1 MAKIITMKTDLESI
15 LENVDD
21 YTIDS
26 GYYSSIQTALEAKNS
41 INESVVKKLLLFL
54 QQNLD
59 NGDKLYTVNNL
70 NIISCF
76 LNKLKDSECTQF
88 RNQASLALCLLNYL
102 KRCVHIVKID
112 SIKILIFDIL
122 LKFPEETLI
131 VLVLNNSK
139 NLFEVIELY
148 CQENLPVSIRIQFTR
163 IITKLLNILQPDL
176 KKKFVCDGLDIWF
189 GKILPTVLLAIPQL
203 SIAEGNDAVTCCETL
218 TEEIVF
224 IDYEYNPLWEIF
236 LECISTTAKY
246 PVILINLLEKN
257 NDLWHRLWIV
267 FVRLLKNQ
275 ITRSLKYGFPINA
288 MLPVVENAFKM
299 DVTNRCRAFKCWEAL
314 INNLC
319 TETKDVNVIK
329 RIKLLL
335 TPLNANNAKHEEVA
349 IAKFS
354 TWWCFIVKYQT
365 IVNKYFDI
373 TVVPYLTFCFGNSIS
388 NNQSNNPAIIPGML
402 SHTTKCLC
410 IEGVADIFGHY
421 KCAGCVSKKRLDG
434 KIVNASQLVKHW
446 KVWMHTLRSVFKV
459 CMEIGEEVKNKAQ
472 CIWRSFIATLG
483 DLPDNSIRRD
493 LFFEIL
499 TLLRETVQQSRG
511 KASEFIICD
520 LLPILCDDDKKIRCL
535 LANKG
540 DLNAPGPEVL
550 SIILDPCNELFYNS
564 CGVEASVK
572 ILRSCS
578 DCLLEMASK
587 NSCMPFEDILI
598 ELPWNQRGLLI
609 WAAIAESIIQRNNV
623 IFPLLCELQDLMM
636 WPFKVTPVFTNTN
649 KYTEIW
655 LSLYAYVINR
665 LPSDDLEQMIFKM
678 PFSKK
683 EFDKTF
689 AIRATLALINR
700 KLEDED
706 ITIYDEVEF
715 LKKLVV
721 GQNNNNIVPFII
733 PIIDTLKIILT
744 KLTDNL
750 KLDLFQ
756 FVFLIINEVLM
767 LFKTC
772 IEETT
777 LKTEQLQ
784 LAYKELILTIA
795 DIVNSNV
802 THQCIFKTTIIE
814 GLTDFC
820 NCSTMT
826 DTLSNSVLVLLKR
839 HFDVNNRRIKVLI
852 DKLENKDKNQLQ
864 DPETSKLKDSNNS
877 FLSPNQKKGITKR
890 KRKNVKIVDTVLDN
904 GEEFVVVESN
914 WKLNKKIMTDKQ
926 KEKFQ
931 RKGEDIPALYQDLSQ
946 SQDEFKQKTWRT
958 DSMDTTSSSKSETS
972 SENSKV
978 SACTLKNIPNTEF
991 RPKMVENIM
1000 NNVDVTLNSPKESS
1014 ITKVIAVNN
1023 QENSLFGNKTSTS
1036 PRIALKDRVIK
1047 NVRNLIE
1054 KSNKAEGKNDLNT
1067 SLRENPCKTPQK
1079 MIKTRTSGI
1088 NSAPSHLN
1096 SIRPSRMK
1104 RFPKKF
1110 DDTQVLLGRRRSSES
1125 RNQSQSQDDQTDD
1138 ANIVEKSSLYEISQH
1153 CDVEINVPNDD
1164 LVVQD
1169 GDNIKITENTVTV
1182 KNKDYNTNLAS
1193 PESNRGCT
1201 NDKQKEKN
1209 LSVETVPEINKQLE
1223 NTEKKIE
1230 EIANGLVTAATAL
1243 NENETDITDITL
1255 AKDTEILSTPK
1266 RAATTETVISIE
1278 NSTSKKSSRKSR
1290 IEKSLAIDM
1299 VDGHPFLNAPS
1310 EKRARKTLLN
1320 TPCTRKK
1327 LGNIIKTDETDNDA
1341 KSCNETSDI
1350 VQSQNIEDIPASQD
1364 FIEGSQDSS
1373 VSEKSNKKVLRVRVT
1388 PISLSILNC
1397 SPQNIMNTN
1406 SSAESS
1412 ENIEND
1418 TNLTNKPPEKQDN
1431 IVDLTEN
1438 MDTEPITEEIII
1450 DPKETETQMTQACN
1464 NTSEFNSQNTAN
1476 ADTQPMDPY
1485 LHSTLSNPVNIEGV
1499 ESIKCNLNNSEQ
1511 VPNSQNP
1518 DVTITLSEDS
1528 NALVTA
1534 NETTKTI
1541 TDSVLGNCN
1550 SEETVSS
1557 PFRDEEQRKQDFH
1570 NNTLEISPIK
1580 TLSPIRDDRTPS
1592 PETSKDYVVIQLS
1605 APVQSNGEPIEKCNS
1620 PEIFT
1625 EDKTSPERRDLSP
1638 PRDGISVTTSSPSS
1652 SLSLKK
1658 NRPQVRPV
1666 GRSAQILGLCD
1677 LDPLSKTPNTDVLQ
1691 DDGMRKSTFIST
1703 SVKRNLKNSYSN
1715 TVIIDGDVSN
1725 GNEESTT
1732 FLKLKRTLPSNDCSP
1747 AGPILKRKLADIA
1760 DDASPSPASKKKR
1773 VSFHDPPVSTTLCVK
1788 KYIEPSGINSPQNS
1802 GSKRLERQMRQQTQ
1816 THKSQRRLD
1825 TAFKLDMALTNTIES
1840 FSPVPTQ
1847 DTDTQTM
1854 DLDNTPV
1861 AVVTKTSDFNDTLP
1875 ICPDLINCKDSI
1887 ANVAAELSSPSMKL
1901 LLLNKI
1907 DDTASTVGDMAKMT
1921 ELQISRLCIKA
1932 PKVETARKVLNNY
1945 FNKIKVDKIITNEE
1959 SPNIRDVNDLE
1970 NSSNDVEVLENT
1982 SNDVEV
1988 LENTSN
1994 HVEVLDNTSKDI
2006 NSDMVEN
2013 VAETEPQTI
2022 IKDIKS
2028 NGMQTD
2034 EVNLS
2039 HSSVQTDGSD
2049 SKSTEDIISS
2059 CLVERAD
2066 FVQVLAD
2073 ELDETSKSH
2082 LASSLSDE
2090 SFTNLV
2096 LRTLTSDKSS
2106 TIMDCLIAKASH
2118 NTGDSEEDIMSV
2130 IENYVCNK
2138 LDSKNLILLCSNIL
2152 KKVYDKP

>member
-131 VLVLNNSK
+131 V
-139 NLFEVIELY
+139 
-148 CQENLPVSIRIQFTR
+148 
-163 IITKLLNILQPDL
+163 
-176 KKKFVCDGLDIWF
+176 
-189 GKILPTVLLAIPQL
+189 
-203 SIAEGNDAVTCCETL
+203 
-218 TEEIVF
+218 
-224 IDYEYNPLWEIF
+224 
-236 LECISTTAKY
+236 Y

-373 TVVPYLTFCFGNSIS
+373 TIVPYLTFCFGNSIS

-839 HFDVNNRRIKVLI
+839 HFDVNNRQIKVII

-978 SACTLKNIPNTEF
+978 SVCTLKNIPNTEF

-1201 NDKQKEKN
+1201 NEQKEKN

-1243 NENETDITDITL
+1243 NENQTDITDITL

-1388 PISLSILNC
+1388 PISLSMLNC

-1464 NTSEFNSQNTAN
+1464 NTSELNSQNTAN

-1970 NSSNDVEVLENT
+1970 NTSNDIEILENS

-2034 EVNLS
+2034 E
-2039 HSSVQTDGSD
+2039 
-2049 SKSTEDIISS
+2049 
-2059 CLVERAD
+2059 RAD

-2096 LRTLTSDKSS
+2096 LRRLTSDKSS